1 MRYTHCLFSV
11 KPQTYFQ
18 IYGDSTS
25 VLAMIEVLNRKA
37 LPGKNQAC
45 CLIFLL
51 LSWCRNNITD
61 WKMDATD
68 QRLYLLPS
76 RATKRTLF
84 WATTILTRYLKLLQ
98 TSVIKEHQK
107 QQKTPTTIR
116 CFFEIT
122 PIPLVRKIFALA
134 WLIKFCFSIKNR
146 KNDAF
151 LYSFAI
157 EFRCNFFAGQDWTM
171 IL

>member
-1 MRYTHCLFSV
+1 
-11 KPQTYFQ
+11 
-18 IYGDSTS
+18 
-25 VLAMIEVLNRKA
+25 
-37 LPGKNQAC
+37 
-45 CLIFLL
+45 
-51 LSWCRNNITD
+51 
-61 WKMDATD
+61 MDATD

-84 WATTILTRYLKLLQ
+84 WATTILTRYFKLLQ
-98 TSVIKEHQK
+98 TCVIKEHQK

-122 PIPLVRKIFALA
+122 PIPLGRKIFALA

-157 EFRCNFFAGQDWTM
+157 EFRCNFFCRAGLDNDSLNQKKPVPYATWWLFDVTKDAVNHLDPPPFKSMKRTNIWKANTAVPF
-171 IL
+171 